1 MYCDRVIFSPQY
13 DTNFFVKNRNALEK
27 LETLW
32 TWSAREFD
40 SKLFILSFAEDKVL
54 AYYMDVVYYTK

>member
-1 MYCDRVIFSPQY
+1 MTPTFLLL
-13 DTNFFVKNRNALEK
+13 VKNRNALEK
-27 LETLW
+27 LERLW
-32 TWSAREFD
+32 TWSVREFD